1 MTLTRRPAAEQIV
14 GEVLLADLTS
24 LALPSVA
31 HLPELGRPQIG
42 RTDVLTL
49 VEEFASLG
57 ATPAA
62 APAVAP
68 VARAG
73 DVTARSGTTL
83 PAVLSSV
90 PGRGTRRSSGERAAF
105 DDDLTEDGN
114 NEGRSGSVGCGRIVL
129 GIRVRRLPLRR

>member
-57 ATPAA
+57 ATP
-62 APAVAP
+62 
-68 VARAG
+68 RFG
-73 DVTARSGTTL
+73 
-83 PAVLSSV
+83 
-90 PGRGTRRSSGERAAF
+90 
-105 DDDLTEDGN
+105 
-114 NEGRSGSVGCGRIVL
+114 
-129 GIRVRRLPLRR
+129 